1 MKRLQHFVNLLF
13 SPCFTRHLHASF
25 SEGANYSQALRVP
38 QGLFLKHQAGRSP
51 PSKPALHFKHVFLQP
66 VAIGWRASLTLG
78 TVATSDSDVARQQV
92 TLARHVINSC
102 IPYFES
108 VHMLP
113 ISNLPQL
120 LKTILA
126 WLQRGFDATTTW
138 VTQLSWWKFFLFAA
152 LALIAGS
159 ILQDEL
165 FSSSP
170 NEEVVIKS
178 HKRASKGTGETN
190 ILIDD
195 TGIHFNPRNS
205 KNRRSSTAD
214 ATDAADAAEAD
225 EHANAVPPEPPEPP
239 AAPAKPNYPVTTN
252 ASGEEVHIELPPQIG
267 EELSNAIEEAVDDA
281 AEQKVS
287 RYHQQ
292 ASTWFKSFVSLLVLA
307 LFAMKALVGG
317 KKRAEAETVTANEA
331 AERESMQRQL
341 SEAKMQMMQ
350 AQVEPHFLFNTLASV
365 EHLIQVDPPR
375 AAKMQRSLIQYL
387 RAVLP
392 QMRDNAL
399 ITNLGRE
406 ADMVQAYLNLL
417 KMRMEER
424 LTVDFQIPDGLRSA
438 AFPPMMLQSMVEN
451 AIKHGLEVK
460 PEGGTLRIVAE
471 VAHNKLRVTVT
482 DDGLGFGVVPSD
494 GTGLGLPTIRERL
507 KLLHGDQGS
516 LTITPNQ
523 PSGVCAVIEVP
534 YQLSK

>member
-1 MKRLQHFVNLLF
+1 
-13 SPCFTRHLHASF
+13 
-25 SEGANYSQALRVP
+25 
-38 QGLFLKHQAGRSP
+38 
-51 PSKPALHFKHVFLQP
+51 
-66 VAIGWRASLTLG
+66 
-78 TVATSDSDVARQQV
+78 
-92 TLARHVINSC
+92 
-102 IPYFES
+102 
-108 VHMLP
+108 MLP
-113 ISNLPQL
+113 ISDLPQL

-126 WLQRGFDATTTW
+126 WLQRAFDATTTW

-178 HKRASKGTGETN
+178 HKRASKGTGDTN

-205 KNRRSSTAD
+205 KNRRSSSTAD
-214 ATDAADAAEAD
+214 AASEPSDTAETD
-225 EHANAVPPEPPEPP
+225 EHANTVPPEPPEPP
-239 AAPAKPNYPVTTN
+239 AAPAAPAKPSYPVTTN

-471 VAHNKLRVTVT
+471 VAHSKLRVTVT